1 MIEETVQA
9 VTKQIREKINNAD
22 IDEKIKQLLIELIQF
37 EMRNMHKE
45 SNKYTNDYEKLIEE
59 FM

>member
-9 VTKQIREKINNAD
+9 VTKQIRDKINKAD
-22 IDEKIKQLLIELIQF
+22 VDENVKQLLAELIQF

-45 SNKYTNDYEKLIEE
+45 SNSYTKDYEKLIQEL
-59 FM
+59 M

>member
-9 VTKQIREKINNAD
+9 VTKQIREKISNAD
-22 IDEKIKQLLIELIQF
+22 IDENIKQLLIELIQF

-59 FM
+59 LM

>member
-9 VTKQIREKINNAD
+9 VTKQIRDKIDKAD
-22 IDEKIKQLLIELIQF
+22 VDKKIKKLLTELIQF

-45 SNKYTNDYEKLIEE
+45 SNSYTKAYEKLIAEL
-59 FM
+59 M